1 MTKEETLT
9 FVINKKRVRVF
20 HSVDVESGRFFKDQT
35 TGLKELKSII
45 KDDIVFNNKTN
56 GYYPYNNFE
65 SLITWRIINE

>member
-9 FVINKKRVRVF
+9 FTINKNKIKVF
-20 HSVDVESGRFFKDQT
+20 HSVDVESGKFFKDQA

-45 KDDIVFNNKTN
+45 KDDIVFHNKTD